1 MYISSDTNIWFDFY
15 EIHHLDH
22 PFRLEHEF
30 YISRNAFLDELPITE
45 DIRHDLLRQG
55 LKVTEITDDE
65 LAMARTYSDQYRALS
80 IYDAIALSIAKSRNW
95 ILLTGDKP
103 LRVVAEKEK
112 VSCHGII
119 WIYDELRETGKLS
132 EIEFQAAIG
141 DLIEAVRNGG
151 RRLPMDELEKR
162 QGNGT

>member
-30 YISRNAFLDELPITE
+30 YISKNAFADELPAAE
-45 DIRHDLLRQG
+45 DIRDDLLRQG
-55 LKVTEITDDE
+55 LKVIEITDDE
-65 LAMARTYSDQYRALS
+65 LAMARVYSGQYRALS
-80 IYDAIALSIAKSRNW
+80 VYDAIALSIAKSRNW

-103 LRVVAEKEK
+103 LRVAAEKEI
-112 VSCHGII
+112 VQCHGIL
-119 WIYDELRETGKLS
+119 WIYDELRGTGKLS
-132 EIEFQAAIG
+132 DMEYHSAIR

>member
-30 YISRNAFLDELPITE
+30 YISKNAFSDELPATE
-45 DIRHDLLRQG
+45 DIRDDLLRQG
-55 LKVTEITDDE
+55 LKVTTITDNE
-65 LAMARTYSDQYRALS
+65 LTMARVYSDQYRALS
-80 IYDAIALSIAKSRNW
+80 IYDAIALAIAKSRNW

-103 LRVVAEKEK
+103 LRVAAEKET
-112 VSCHGII
+112 VQCHGII
-119 WIYDELRETGKLS
+119 WIYDELKATGKLS
-132 EIEFQAAIG
+132 ETEFHLAIS

>member
-30 YISRNAFLDELPITE
+30 YISKNAFSDELPATE
-45 DIRHDLLRQG
+45 DIRDDLLRQG

-65 LAMARTYSDQYRALS
+65 LVMAKVYSDRYRALS

-103 LRVVAEKEK
+103 LRIAAEKEI
-112 VSCHGII
+112 VQCHGII
-119 WIYDELRETGKLS
+119 WIYDELRNTGRLS
-132 EIEFQAAIG
+132 ETEFHSAIS

-151 RRLPMDELEKR
+151 RRLPMDELENR

>member
-22 PFRLEHEF
+22 PFRLDHEF
-30 YISRNAFLDELPITE
+30 YISKNAFSDELPITE
-45 DIRHDLLRQG
+45 DIRNDLLNKG

-65 LAMARTYSDQYRALS
+65 LIMARAYSDQYRALS
-80 IYDAIALSIAKSRNW
+80 IYDAISLSIAKSRNW

-103 LRVVAEKEK
+103 LRVAAEKET
-112 VSCHGII
+112 VQCHGII
-119 WIYDELRETGKLS
+119 WIYDELRNTGKMS
-132 EIEFQAAIG
+132 ETEFRSAMG
-141 DLIEAVRNGG
+141 DLIEAVKNGR

-162 QGNGT
+162 QDDGI